1 MRECRLRSHDV
12 ATAWRLI
19 RLEVCINAL
28 ALYSSLWSF
37 PSSLFSYPGGKG
49 GLPGLDCCTPPFWGA
64 ASHRSNLTLMLIQN
78 DDYDTDRSK
87 QWYLMMKRISLMLM
101 LILKAD
107 FYDLMVCFTKCPSS
121 NLRNKIAGAR
131 AKVEASYRFGSTSL
145 VGIVTEVH
153 IQWTSL

>member
-1 MRECRLRSHDV
+1 MMI
-12 ATAWRLI
+12 LI
-19 RLEVCINAL
+19 EAMV
-28 ALYSSLWSF
+28 
-37 PSSLFSYPGGKG
+37 
-49 GLPGLDCCTPPFWGA
+49 
-64 ASHRSNLTLMLIQN
+64 
-78 DDYDTDRSK
+78 
-87 QWYLMMKRISLMLM
+87 MMKRMSLMLM

-107 FYDLMVCFTKCPSS
+107 FYDLMVCFTKCPSPSS

>member
-1 MRECRLRSHDV
+1 
-12 ATAWRLI
+12 
-19 RLEVCINAL
+19 
-28 ALYSSLWSF
+28 
-37 PSSLFSYPGGKG
+37 
-49 GLPGLDCCTPPFWGA
+49 
-64 ASHRSNLTLMLIQN
+64 MLIQN